1 MPKIILL
8 LTCAAIVT
16 AQTPSSKSAAPN
28 PPGDAKNGQRI
39 FESYGCYQCHG
50 HDGHGGAGARLAP
63 NPITFTAFVRY
74 VRQPTGEMPPYTS
87 KVVTEQELA
96 DIFAFL
102 KSLPPPPPAKS
113 IPLLN
118 H

>member
-1 MPKIILL
+1 MPRITLL
-8 LTCAAIVT
+8 VAFAAIGA
-16 AQTPSSKSAAPN
+16 AQTSSQS
-28 PPGDAKNGQRI
+28 GDVKNGQRI

-63 NPITFTAFVRY
+63 NPIPFTAFARY

-87 KVVTEQELA
+87 KVVTDQELA

-102 KSLPPPPPAKS
+102 KSLPPPPPVKS
-113 IPLLN
+113 VPLLN